1 MPDDVSAQGSEE
13 LLVAAA
19 DPQLSEDAALAL
31 LARRDLPAQAIEAL
45 RRNPALANGRR
56 VLPVIAAHPR
66 TPKHIAVALARQMF
80 TFELLRVVQTPG
92 APADVQRLCED
103 TIVSRVDS
111 ISAGERLT
119 LAKSGTGRVAAALIH
134 APEAHIREA
143 ALNNPRLTET
153 LIVRELMKKDVSRET
168 IDAIQRHAKWSLRRE
183 IRDTVLSRVE
193 EPAEGSK
200 QGSEEPPERYDSEPE
215 S

>member
-1 MPDDVSAQGSEE
+1 MEADELVRAASDAQ
-13 LLVAAA
+13 LT
-19 DPQLSEDAALAL
+19 EDAALAL
-31 LARRDLPAQAIEAL
+31 LARRDLPSQAIEAL
-45 RRNPALANGRR
+45 RRNPALASGRK

-66 TPKHIAVALARQMF
+66 TPKHLAVALARQMF

-134 APEAHIREA
+134 ATEAHIREA

-153 LIVRELMKKDVSRET
+153 LIVRELMKNDVSRVT
-168 IDAIQRHAKWSLRRE
+168 IDAIQQQAKWSLRRE
-183 IRDTVLSRVE
+183 IRDTILGRME
-193 EPAEGSK
+193 ERA
-200 QGSEEPPERYDSEPE
+200 GSETEPEQPPERFDSDPE
-215 S
+215 N